1 MVSACSKRVWGVS
14 EQELWRGCSPR
25 RGPKLQTGSLMM
37 NCKTQT
43 QLPTW
48 ICLFAQQLFWAYRF
62 RMIRTTEPSGL
73 MKAQCSRSVS
83 WLVDTPTLW
92 DPSHR
97 NLLYGEKTIASMKQ
111 QNWGNIIHINVA
123 QSYMR
128 PSLLPEVCHAIES
141 RLLVENITLTV
152 HNNRAVY
159 KVFNPVWPTG
169 LVQR

>member
-1 MVSACSKRVWGVS
+1 MKTCEWWSGKEELIVSACSKRVWGVS

-43 QLPTW
+43 QLPAW

-83 WLVDTPTLW
+83 WLADTPTLW

-97 NLLYGEKTIASMKQ
+97 NLLYGEKIMF
-111 QNWGNIIHINVA
+111 GG
-123 QSYMR
+123 
-128 PSLLPEVCHAIES
+128 LPLWSNRTEEILFILMWPKVTCDPVCYLKCAM
-141 RLLVENITLTV
+141 L
-152 HNNRAVY
+152 
-159 KVFNPVWPTG
+159 
-169 LVQR
+169 